1 MLILEVLLGLK
12 SKQGHI
18 TAAFVHANVEE
29 GESIYTEMPHGFKM
43 EGKVWVISESL
54 NIFLVSH

>member
-1 MLILEVLLGLK
+1 MILEVLLGLK

-29 GESIYTEMPHGFKM
+29 GESIYTEMPHGFKQIF
-43 EGKVWVISESL
+43 GLESRL
-54 NIFLVSH
+54 CLGNQASQG